1 MHFSHDK
8 HQYYFEKYLRNEM
21 KGEELELFEQKLQSD
36 LALKNSFDYYLA
48 NRTAIVAEELAE
60 YDEPEIMKKK
70 PQRWGWLLAIFS
82 LLVLVLVVDFYA
94 TDYYQQQQKTNRKP
108 LIDKINVFKNFPK
121 NENTE
126 SFDVDQKDFKQKSY
140 KPNMFREE
148 GDSLNDMLLAQMNS
162 DPNWKIEG
170 DYFVYD
176 SLFKVLENNLLN
188 ERIRL
193 LRGGVDTL
201 QSDTTLEELARIS
214 FFANPNLIQRQLLL
228 EYWDSPIHIRGY
240 LFNGKKVV
248 LYGLDPHESIY
259 LTYSELNKS
268 YYIIIQKQA
277 YFLFPNGLFQ
287 KLAE

>member
-8 HQYYFEKYLRNEM
+8 HQYYFEKYLRHEM
-21 KGEELELFEQKLQSD
+21 KGEELELFELKLQND

-48 NRTAIVAEELAE
+48 NRIAIVAEELAE
-60 YDEPEIMKKK
+60 YDEPEIMIKK

-82 LLVLVLVVDFYA
+82 LLVLVLVIDFYA
-94 TDYYQQQQKTNRKP
+94 TDFYHQQQKTIRKP
-108 LIDKINVFKNFPK
+108 LIDKINVFKSFPK
-121 NENTE
+121 NEPTG
-126 SFDVDQKDFKQKSY
+126 SDDVNQKEFKQRSNNPDMY
-140 KPNMFREE
+140 REE
-148 GDSLNDMLLAQMNS
+148 EDSVNDMLLTQMNR
-162 DPNWKIEG
+162 DPNWNIEG

-176 SLFKVLENNLLN
+176 SLFKVLENNQLN

-193 LRGGVDTL
+193 LRSGVDTL
-201 QSDTTLEELARIS
+201 QSDTTLEELTRIS

-240 LFNGKKVV
+240 LFNGKKVI
-248 LYGLDPHESIY
+248 LYGFDTHENIY
-259 LTYSELNKS
+259 LTYSDVNKS

-277 YFLFPNGLFQ
+277 YYLFPNGLFQ